1 MQIQKLILSA
11 TRANH
16 DTIAITPCGAG
27 TCIKSHNSKELGGQ
41 IGGAEILS
49 AGGSSS
55 VQLLPESFMDTLD
68 SISSDEVR
76 GLHAVGWLINV
87 SLEGIT
93 LFANQAAGARRH
105 GHYDQVAVQQSKLR
119 RVA

>member
-1 MQIQKLILSA
+1 MKIQNLIL
-11 TRANH
+11 RALQQNH

-27 TCIKSHNSKELGGQ
+27 TCIKSHNSKEVGGQ

-49 AGGSSS
+49 AGGSSCI
-55 VQLLPESFMDTLD
+55 QMFHESIMDILD

-93 LFANQAAGARRH
+93 LLANQAAGGRRH
-105 GHYDQVAVQQSKLR
+105 GHYDQVAIQQNKLR